1 MIVVVLGMHRSGTSA
16 VANVLQHLGVNMG
29 DRLFEANQWN
39 PQGYYEDVDFF
50 DVNVEL
56 VHAAGGH
63 WGDPPEATRIREVG
77 AWFIPQMV
85 QIVRWKERAR
95 GVWGWKDPR
104 TAITMPVWWEA
115 IRQVGVQDVRIV
127 RTVRSQW
134 GMLQSLAKRAREASA
149 LAVETGEEDAGLA
162 EMATWEN
169 DWWAALIPTTI
180 KLAAG
185 SVTATW
191 ENDRWAALIH
201 EYELRAL
208 QFLGDHPDVP
218 CMTVRFEEL
227 VRAETTRKVVS
238 GLAEFVEADARL
250 VEGAVEQ
257 VVAR

>member
-16 VANVLQHLGVNMG
+16 VANVLHHLGISMG

-39 PQGYYEDVDFF
+39 VHGYYEDIDFF

-56 VHAAGGH
+56 FHAAGGH
-63 WGDPPEATRIREVG
+63 WGNPPSAEAIQETGR
-77 AWFIPQMV
+77 WFVPQME
-85 QIVRWKERAR
+85 QIVRWKVRAR
-95 GVWGWKDPR
+95 STWGWKDPR

-115 IRQVGVQDVRIV
+115 IRQVGIEDVRIV

-162 EMATWEN
+162 EMATWTGE
-169 DWWAALIPTTI
+169 
-180 KLAAG
+180 
-185 SVTATW
+185 
-191 ENDRWAALIH
+191 RWAALVH

-208 QFLGDHPDVP
+208 QFLGGHPNMP

-227 VRAETTRKVVS
+227 TGAETVRGVVRK
-238 GLAEFVEADARL
+238 LAEFVEADARL

-257 VVAR
+257 VVTR